1 MNSSERIIHLIDY
14 LQLNPKSFAE
24 TLGYERPQVMYDII
38 KGKTK
43 NISHNLANKI
53 VSEYTYI
60 SRVWLLTGDGTM
72 VSEAD
77 NNSNTDTHVH
87 YNASGINTVRNGSAS
102 PYNSMSN
109 NDESDDSSSQD
120 SHSEVVDLTGA
131 PMVLLIPV
139 SAQGSPLNNLYSQGM
154 AHNCEHMISPVKGA
168 DFAIQVYG
176 ESMAPEYPEGSRVF
190 VKRIKNNSFIE
201 WGKVFVLDTCNG
213 TILRALVPSERED
226 CVRCVSL
233 NPDPMYAPFDVK
245 KEDIYDIYRVLL
257 CMSMK

>member
-1 MNSSERIIHLIDY
+1 MRERMQRFSKYMNY
-14 LQLNPKSFAE
+14 KGLNDNQVTAQCDLSQGLLGQARRGKSD
-24 TLGYERPQVMYDII
+24 LGE
-38 KGKTK
+38 KT
-43 NISHNLANKI
+43 INKI
-53 VSEYTYI
+53 LSVYQDLN
-60 SRVWLLTGDGTM
+60 RVWLLTGTGDM
-72 VSEAD
+72 LSHAVSNVD
-77 NNSNTDTHVH
+77 TYTHIPYNT
-87 YNASGINTVRNGSAS
+87 SGINTARNGSAS

-139 SAQGSPLNNLYSQGM
+139 SAQGSPLNNFYSQGM
-154 AHNCEHMISPVKGA
+154 AHNCERMISPVKGA

>member
-1 MNSSERIIHLIDY
+1 MTVKNRLLTFIRHKGLTIRDFERSCNMSNGYVNSIRQSIGRQK
-14 LQLNPKSFAE
+14 LQ
-24 TLGYERPQVMYDII
+24 DIMI
-38 KGKTK
+38 QYPDI
-43 NISHNLANKI
+43 N
-53 VSEYTYI
+53 
-60 SRVWLLTGDGTM
+60 RDWLLYGDGNMLST
-72 VSEAD
+72 SD
-77 NNSNTDTHVH
+77 SNSNADTRVH
-87 YNASGINTVRNGSAS
+87 YYASGINTARNGSAS

-139 SAQGSPLNNLYSQGM
+139 SAQGSPLNNFYSQGM